1 MCGLTPETHRKPCD
15 FAVAYREDEAFS
27 VGIEYR
33 GNQAAPNFIPN
44 YFNYA
49 LIFGIY
55 IGFSDFQNGKYDV
68 VFFLLF

>member
-33 GNQAAPNFIPN
+33 VQGKSSGPKFYSELFQFMHL
-44 YFNYA
+44 F
-49 LIFGIY
+49 LEF
-55 IGFSDFQNGKYDV
+55 IGFSDFQNGK
-68 VFFLLF
+68 

>member
-1 MCGLTPETHRKPCD
+1 MLTTHVLSALDYRMCGLTPETHRKPCD

-44 YFNYA
+44 YFNIMH
-49 LIFGIY
+49 L
-55 IGFSDFQNGKYDV
+55 
-68 VFFLLF
+68 FLEFI